1 MTAKKHTASKP
12 ERSARPPSEKPAK
25 RWSQEVTEHS
35 DALDLERN
43 VFTLNDPKEIA
54 ASLKRSAEK
63 SRRRKSDPYRS
74 AMSMLTFYIN
84 RAGTNLTTQ
93 RKRVLERAKDELRKA
108 FGRPPAKS

>member
-1 MTAKKHTASKP
+1 MHWI
-12 ERSARPPSEKPAK
+12 
-25 RWSQEVTEHS
+25 WSVTYS
-35 DALDLERN
+35 
-43 VFTLNDPKEIA
+43 KEIA

-84 RAGTNLTTQ
+84 RAGANLTMQ

-108 FGRPPAKS
+108 FGRPAKS